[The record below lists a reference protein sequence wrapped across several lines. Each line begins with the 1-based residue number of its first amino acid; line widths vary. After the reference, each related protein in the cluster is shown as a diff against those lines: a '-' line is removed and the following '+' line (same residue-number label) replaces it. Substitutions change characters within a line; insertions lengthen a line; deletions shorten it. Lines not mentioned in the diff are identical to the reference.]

1 MIQFIKTILLP
12 LLAVFSLFSCKQKEN
27 TLQYTKTANKSLI
40 DTNVFVGNWIVE
52 SSFNK
57 NDDTFSL
64 HLFKNKNGLLEGYYC
79 AITKNGSKIDCTS
92 DKEINIRTIKNEN
105 NFVIVL
111 FESFFGAKNGEAKI
125 TLENDKIHWEI
136 LKNPTGEF
144 YCPNNAYL
152 VKQLDKISTSINK
165 NTTISLNS
173 NNYEGSDITMKLYKD
188 IIEYYGCGDYS
199 VNGKVLE
206 KQNEI
211 EVFIVENDCGDFP
224 FKHLISV
231 ENGKI
236 IDKITIEE
244 NAFDVEK
251 SETQN
256 IQDEIDTTFDIR
268 DMSNIEIKTTHSI
281 NGKKVSTATSNY
293 FLDKKGTFQ
302 KIN

>member
-1 MIQFIKTILLP
+1 
-12 LLAVFSLFSCKQKEN
+12 
-27 TLQYTKTANKSLI
+27 
-40 DTNVFVGNWIVE
+40 
-52 SSFNK
+52 
-57 NDDTFSL
+57 
-64 HLFKNKNGLLEGYYC
+64 
-79 AITKNGSKIDCTS
+79 
-92 DKEINIRTIKNEN
+92 
-105 NFVIVL
+105 
-111 FESFFGAKNGEAKI
+111 
-125 TLENDKIHWEI
+125 
-136 LKNPTGEF
+136 
-144 YCPNNAYL
+144 
-152 VKQLDKISTSINK
+152 
-165 NTTISLNS
+165 
-173 NNYEGSDITMKLYKD
+173 MKLYKD